1 MTRKAIALTFLACA
15 ALSIPASAQNVD
27 ELIKKNIEAR
37 GGLEKLKGIKTIRL
51 TGKFHTDGM
60 NIPLVIQIKRPGSV
74 RGDAIFQGMAL
85 VRAYDGGTAWQI
97 NPLEGVKE
105 AEPMTAYD
113 TKEMIDIGDI
123 DGPLVDY
130 KAKGNTVELA
140 GKEELEATP
149 VYKLKVTLKDG
160 DVKYLYLDAQNYLE
174 LKETWKRKEDGKV
187 TDVDTVYS
195 DYKAVAGVM
204 IAHSWETRVNGELDD
219 QTSLEK
225 IEVNVSVDDSIFKLP
240 KKTQEKK
247 PSKH

>member
-27 ELIKKNIEAR
+27 ELINKNIEAR
-37 GGLEKLKGIKTIRL
+37 GGLEKLKAIKTMRVTATI
-51 TGKFHTDGM
+51 HAEGM
-60 NIPLVIQIKRPGSV
+60 TLPLVLQIKRPGMV
-74 RGDAIFQGMAL
+74 RGDALFQGRAL
-85 VRAYDGGTAWQI
+85 VKAYDGETAWQI
-97 NPLEGVKE
+97 NPLDGAKD
-105 AEPMTAYD
+105 AEPMTGYD
-113 TKEMIDIGDI
+113 TKEMIDIGDL

-160 DVKYLYLDAQNYLE
+160 DVKYIYLDAQNYLE

-219 QTSLEK
+219 QTTLEK
-225 IEVNVSVDDSIFKLP
+225 IEVNIPVDDSIFKLP

-247 PSKH
+247 PSGQ

>member
-27 ELIKKNIEAR
+27 ELIKKNLEAR
-37 GGLEKLKGIKTIRL
+37 GGLEKLKGIKTMRL
-51 TGKFHTDGM
+51 TGKFHTEGM

-74 RGDAIFQGMAL
+74 RGDALFQGMAL
-85 VRAYDGGTAWQI
+85 VRAYDGETAWQI
-97 NPLEGVKE
+97 NPLDGVKE
-105 AEPMTAYD
+105 AEPMTAFD
-113 TKEMIDIGDI
+113 TKEMIDIGDL

-140 GKEELEATP
+140 GKEELEASP

-225 IEVNVSVDDSIFKLP
+225 IEVNVPVDDSIFKLP
-240 KKTQEKK
+240 KNTQEKK
-247 PSKH
+247 PSGH